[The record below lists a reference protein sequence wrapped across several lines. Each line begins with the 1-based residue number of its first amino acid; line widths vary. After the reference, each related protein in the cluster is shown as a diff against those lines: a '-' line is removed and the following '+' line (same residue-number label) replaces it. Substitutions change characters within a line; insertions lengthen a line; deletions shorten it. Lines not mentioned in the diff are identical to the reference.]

1 MSKFTQIR
9 PDTFESIQIN
19 AGILLTDFEPETG
32 EYQKTAII
40 GATTGGNSFSATP
53 EFSDFGED
61 IDNVPSNTRQ
71 MKRITSYTVT
81 LSGSFVTIDGITA
94 QKLCSA
100 ADLSADNSHIIPRTA
115 LVDDDFHDIWLVG
128 DYSAK
133 NGGFVAIHVKNAL
146 STGGFQWQSSKDGKG
161 TFSYEF
167 TGHYD
172 LENIDEPPF
181 EIFIKSPK
189 TDAEFVQN
197 SSEY

>member
-1 MSKFTQIR
+1 MAKFTQIR

-19 AGILLTDFEPETG
+19 AGILLSDFEPETG

-94 QKLCSA
+94 QKLCAA
-100 ADLSADNSHIIPRTA
+100 ADLSDDQTHVLPRSA
-115 LVDDDFHDIWLVG
+115 LTDDDFHDIWLVG

-181 EIFIKSPK
+181 EIYIK
-189 TDAEFVQN
+189 
-197 SSEY
+197 

>member
-19 AGILLTDFEPETG
+19 AGILLTDFNAESG
-32 EYQKTAII
+32 EYEKTAII

-53 EFSDFGED
+53 EFNDFGED
-61 IDNVPSNTRQ
+61 IDNVPSNTKQ
-71 MKRITSYTVT
+71 MKRITNYTVT

-94 QKLCSA
+94 QKLCAA
-100 ADLSADNSHIIPRTA
+100 ADIETNGEHIIPRSA
-115 LVDDDFHDIWLVG
+115 LTDDDFRDIWLVG

-146 STGGFQWQSSKDGKG
+146 STGGFQWQSTKDGKG

-172 LENIDEPPF
+172 LEKIDEPPF
-181 EIFIKSPK
+181 EIFIKTG
-189 TDAEFVQN
+189 TDTPETPQFI
-197 SSEY
+197 

>member
-19 AGILLTDFEPETG
+19 AGILLTEFNAETG
-32 EYQKTAII
+32 EYPKNSII
-40 GATTGGNSFSATP
+40 GATTGGNSFTATP

-61 IDNVPSNTRQ
+61 IDNVPSNTKQ
-71 MKRITSYTVT
+71 MKRITNYTVT

-94 QKLCSA
+94 QKLCAA
-100 ADLSADNSHIIPRTA
+100 ADIDTECEHIMPRST
-115 LVDDDFHDIWLVG
+115 LTDDDFNDVWLVG

-146 STGGFQWQSSKDGKG
+146 STGGFQWQSTKDGKG
-161 TFSYEF
+161 TFTYEF

-172 LENIDEPPF
+172 LEKIDEPPF
-181 EIFIKSPK
+181 EIFIKSGTEMP
-189 TDAEFVQN
+189 EI
-197 SSEY
+197 SED